1 MKGLPV
7 ALLLALLGT
16 GPVAAADAPPHF
28 IYVTHEAS
36 GDLGIIDGARR
47 ELVAT
52 VPVGKRPRGARLSQQ
67 GRFLYVALSGSPIA
81 GPGADPSTL
90 PAPDKSADGIAI
102 VDLRER
108 KLLRVLRGVSDPERL
123 VLTADDHRLF
133 IASTGTGTIV
143 VADADSGATLT
154 TLAAGASAGLGLSPD
169 GRHVFVSAA
178 AAPVVTVIDAH
189 GRRVAKQIAVGQGP
203 GGAAFSPD
211 GRWAYV
217 AGRNDASI
225 TFIDARKLEPVH
237 TLRLPKPGLEPA
249 ALAVSPDGGRLYV
262 ATGRAGSVAIVDT
275 AAREVLREI
284 TVGAHPSALV
294 LSPDGRWLYSANGAS
309 NDVAVVDTRAFEV
322 VARIRVGERP
332 WSVVVG
338 PTP

>member
-1 MKGLPV
+1 MKGLPA

-28 IYVTHEAS
+28 VYVTHEVS
-36 GDLGIIDGARR
+36 GDLGIIDGARH

-81 GPGADPSTL
+81 APGSDPSTL

-123 VLTADDHRLF
+123 VLAADDHRLF
-133 IASTGTGTIV
+133 IASTGTV
-143 VADADSGATLT
+143 VIADADSGETLT
-154 TLAAGASAGLGLSPD
+154 TLPAGASAGLGLSPD
-169 GRHVFVSAA
+169 GRQVYVSAA

-189 GRRVAKQIAVGQGP
+189 ARRIASQIAVGQGP

-237 TLRLPKPGLEPA
+237 TLRLPKPGLEPT

-262 ATGRAGSVAIVDT
+262 ATGRAGSVVIVDT
-275 AAREVLREI
+275 VAREVLREI

-309 NDVAVVDTRAFEV
+309 NDVAVIDTRAFEV